1 MTKWQITCVCFA
13 FVAAAGQGLTVE
25 ARASTTKHHAVAHPA
40 QKSPYAQQ
48 CAAIW
53 PQYLNASISD
63 GVEMDDP
70 LSPADIKNLKQAFNL
85 VCGSKGPD
93 APEIQG
99 MLH

>member
-1 MTKWQITCVCFA
+1 MTKGQITFVCFA
-13 FVAAAGQGLTVE
+13 FLAAAGQGLTVE
-25 ARASTTKHHAVAHPA
+25 ARASATKHHAAA
-40 QKSPYAQQ
+40 GKSPYAAQ

-53 PQYLNASISD
+53 PRYLSASISD
-63 GVEMDDP
+63 GNEMDDP

-93 APEIQG
+93 APEIQT

>member
-1 MTKWQITCVCFA
+1 MRWQIVGACLAVL
-13 FVAAAGQGLTVE
+13 AAGPGLSVQ
-25 ARASTTKHHAVAHPA
+25 AWASPAKHGAAVHAAGK
-40 QKSPYAQQ
+40 KSPYAQQ

-53 PQYLNASISD
+53 PQYLSASISD

-70 LSPADIKNLKQAFNL
+70 LSPADIKNLRQAFNL
-85 VCGSKGPD
+85 VCGSKGPN